1 MLEDIGNLIH
11 GFAVVVQPFNLLL
24 MVVGIVLGVIVGVLP
39 GLGGANGVA
48 ILLPLTFTMDPTT
61 AIVMLSCIYWGALFG
76 GAITSIL
83 FNIPGEAWSVATTF
97 DGYPMA
103 QQGQAA
109 QALTAAFTSSFIGSL
124 VAVLLITFLA
134 PGIASFA
141 LQFGPPEFFAVYLLT
156 FCSFV
161 GLGRED
167 KHKTIISMTL
177 GFLLAGIG
185 LDTVSGQLRMTF
197 GSDELLRGINFL
209 VAVIGLFGISEILLT
224 MEERLALRGH
234 AASISLRV
242 VLNVWKDLPRYWMTL
257 LRSSAIGCWLG
268 ITPGG
273 AIAASF
279 MGYNLA
285 KRFSNDPEGFGKG
298 KIEGVFAP
306 ETAAHAS
313 GTSALLPML
322 ALGIPGSGT
331 AAILLG
337 GLLVWGLNP
346 GPLLFVEH
354 KDFVWGL
361 IASMYLGNVVGLVM
375 VLTTVPVFAAILRV
389 PFSAIAPMIV
399 VSCAI
404 GAFAIQNAMFDV
416 WLMLVFGV
424 VGYVFKKLNIP
435 LAPFTLALVL
445 GNRAEAS
452 FRLAMIGA
460 GGDLRVFWSNW
471 LVGTITTLALILLSW
486 PLISQAFER
495 LSRLWR
501 PAAAMRTP
509 RP

>member
-1 MLEDIGNLIH
+1 ME
-11 GFAVVVQPFNLLL
+11 AFNLLL
-24 MVVGIVLGVIVGVLP
+24 LGFSVLLTWKVLAVMMVGLVLGIFVGVLP
-39 GLGGANGVA
+39 GLGGPNGVA
-48 ILLPLTFTMDPTT
+48 ILLPLTFTMDPTS

-103 QQGQAA
+103 QQGKAA
-109 QALTAAFTSSFIGSL
+109 EALTAAFTSSFIGSL
-124 VAVLLITFLA
+124 AAVLLITFLA
-134 PGIASFA
+134 PSVASFA
-141 LQFGPPEFFAVYLLT
+141 LRFGPPEFFSVYLLT

-177 GFLLAGIG
+177 GLLLAGIG
-185 LDTVSGQLRMTF
+185 MDTVSGTLRMTF
-197 GSDELLRGINFL
+197 GWNELLRGVNFL

-242 VLNVWKDLPRYWMTL
+242 VLKVWTELPRYWVTL
-257 LRSSAIGCWLG
+257 LRSCAIGCWLG

-285 KRFSNDPEGFGKG
+285 KRFSKDKDSFGQG
-298 KIEGVFAP
+298 RIEGVFAP

-313 GTSALLPML
+313 GTAALLPML

-337 GLLVWGLNP
+337 GLMVWGLNP

-361 IASMYLGNVVGLVM
+361 IASMYLGNVVGLVL
-375 VLTTVPVFAAILRV
+375 VLTTVPIFAAILRV

-404 GAFAIQNAMFDV
+404 GAYAIQNACSTS
-416 WLMLVFGV
+416 G
-424 VGYVFKKLNIP
+424 
-435 LAPFTLALVL
+435 
-445 GNRAEAS
+445 
-452 FRLAMIGA
+452 
-460 GGDLRVFWSNW
+460 
-471 LVGTITTLALILLSW
+471 
-486 PLISQAFER
+486 
-495 LSRLWR
+495 
-501 PAAAMRTP
+501 
-509 RP
+509 